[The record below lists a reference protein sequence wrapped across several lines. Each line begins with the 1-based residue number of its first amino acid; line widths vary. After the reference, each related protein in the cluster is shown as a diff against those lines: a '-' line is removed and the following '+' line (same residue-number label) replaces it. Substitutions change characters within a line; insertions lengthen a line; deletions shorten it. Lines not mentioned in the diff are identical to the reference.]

1 MKDRAILCVDDEMI
15 ILLTLLQELKHM
27 LGPDFVYEK
36 ATSAAAAFEIINEL
50 AADGIRVILIISDW
64 LMPGMKG
71 DEFLEKVKEIHPEI
85 RAIMI
90 TGHIDEAATQ
100 RVMNNE
106 SVLTVLHKP
115 WDPNELKDFVVSA
128 CGTSGEQR

>member
-1 MKDRAILCVDDEMI
+1 
-15 ILLTLLQELKHM
+15 M
-27 LGPDFVYEK
+27 LGPEYVYEK
-36 ATSAAAAFEIINEL
+36 ATSAAMAFEIINEL
-50 AADGIRVILIISDW
+50 ASDGIRVILIISDW

-100 RVMNNE
+100 RVLNND

-115 WDPNELKDFVVSA
+115 WDPDELKDIVVSA
-128 CGTSGEQR
+128 CGTSGENC